1 MRDVAGQRERV
12 NQKRRTR
19 AALVQAARELLE
31 QGRTPTIADVADEAL
46 VSRATA
52 YRYFPSQE
60 HLLLDVVLER
70 SIDEID
76 RAVAAA
82 AGSADAAARIEG
94 LVSAIQEEIAANEA
108 GFRRLLQL
116 SIAQSASD
124 EPTVASIRRRAPA
137 SMDRAGARAD
147 RVRDRYGL
155 GLGRPTSALALCVGA
170 EAFVILRDLCG
181 LTPEEA
187 DDTSPLSWRRALLSA
202 ARSEAQRGKSRA
214 ARSGQRQTRRER
226 LDLRLS

>member
-1 MRDVAGQRERV
+1 M

-31 QGRTPTIADVADEAL
+31 RGRTPTIGDVADEAL

-52 YRYFPSQE
+52 YRYFPTQE

-76 RAVAAA
+76 RAVVAT
-82 AGSADAAARIEG
+82 AGSADAATRVDG
-94 LVSAIQEEIAANEA
+94 LVSAIQDEIAANEA

-124 EPTVASIRRRAPA
+124 QPTVASIRGERRLQWIKQALEPI
-137 SMDRAGARAD
+137 AD
-147 RVRDRYGL
+147 EIDDDSLRRL
-155 GLGRPTSALALCVGA
+155 TSALALCVGA
-170 EAFVILRDLCG
+170 EAFVVLRDLCG
-181 LTPEEA
+181 LQREEA
-187 DDTSPLSWRRALLSA
+187 EDTLRWSAQALVTATRDDAQLRKPHSPKRPR
-202 ARSEAQRGKSRA
+202 
-214 ARSGQRQTRRER
+214 
-226 LDLRLS
+226 

>member
-1 MRDVAGQRERV
+1 VASQRERV

-31 QGRTPTIADVADEAL
+31 RGRTPTIGDVADEAL

-76 RAVAAA
+76 RAVAAT
-82 AGSADAAARIEG
+82 AGSADAATRVDG

-116 SIAQSASD
+116 SIAQSASE
-124 EPTVASIRRRAPA
+124 EPTVASIRGERRLHWIEQALEPIA
-137 SMDRAGARAD
+137 SEIDAD
-147 RVRDRYGL
+147 SLRRL
-155 GLGRPTSALALCVGA
+155 TSALALCVGA
-170 EAFVILRDLCG
+170 EAFVVLRDLCG
-181 LTPEEA
+181 LQREEA
-187 DDTSPLSWRRALLSA
+187 EDTVRWSAHALVTATRDD
-202 ARSEAQRGKSRA
+202 AQ
-214 ARSGQRQTRRER
+214 
-226 LDLRLS
+226 LRKPHPTKRPR

>member
-1 MRDVAGQRERV
+1 M

-31 QGRTPTIADVADEAL
+31 RGRTPTIADVADEAL

-82 AGSADAAARIEG
+82 ARSPEVAVRVEG
-94 LVSAIQEEIAANEA
+94 LVSAIHEEIAANEA

-116 SIAQSASD
+116 SIAQSVPDRPSVATIRGERRLQWIAQAL
-124 EPTVASIRRRAPA
+124 EPIAGEIDADSFRRLTR
-137 SMDRAGARAD
+137 
-147 RVRDRYGL
+147 
-155 GLGRPTSALALCVGA
+155 ALALCVGA
-170 EAFVILRDLCG
+170 EAFVVLRDLCG
-181 LTPEEA
+181 LQPDEA
-187 DDTSPLSWRRALLSA
+187 DETLRWAGRALLTT
-202 ARSEAQRGKSRA
+202 ARNDARRGKSRSTK
-214 ARSGQRQTRRER
+214 R
-226 LDLRLS
+226 

>member
-1 MRDVAGQRERV
+1 MASQRERV

-19 AALVQAARELLE
+19 AALVQAARELVE
-31 QGRTPTIADVADEAL
+31 RGRTPTIGDVADEAL

-76 RAVAAA
+76 RAVAAT
-82 AGSADAAARIEG
+82 AGSADAATRVDG
-94 LVSAIQEEIAANEA
+94 LVSAIQDEIAANEA

-124 EPTVASIRRRAPA
+124 QPTVASIRGERRLQWIKQALEPIA
-137 SMDRAGARAD
+137 AEIDDDSLRR
-147 RVRDRYGL
+147 L
-155 GLGRPTSALALCVGA
+155 TSALALCVGA
-170 EAFVILRDLCG
+170 EAFVVLRDLCG
-181 LTPEEA
+181 LQREEA
-187 DDTSPLSWRRALLSA
+187 EDTLRWSAQALVTA
-202 ARSEAQRGKSRA
+202 ARDDAQ
-214 ARSGQRQTRRER
+214 
-226 LDLRLS
+226 LRKPHSTKRPR

>member
-1 MRDVAGQRERV
+1 M

-31 QGRTPTIADVADEAL
+31 RGRTPTIGDVADEAL

-52 YRYFPSQE
+52 YRYFPTQE

-76 RAVAAA
+76 RAVVAT
-82 AGSADAAARIEG
+82 AGSADAATRVDG
-94 LVSAIQEEIAANEA
+94 LVSAIQDEIAANEA

-124 EPTVASIRRRAPA
+124 QPTVASIRGERRLQWIKQALEPIA
-137 SMDRAGARAD
+137 AEIDDDSLRR
-147 RVRDRYGL
+147 L
-155 GLGRPTSALALCVGA
+155 TSALALCVGA
-170 EAFVILRDLCG
+170 EAFVVLRDLCG
-181 LTPEEA
+181 LQREEA
-187 DDTSPLSWRRALLSA
+187 EDTLRWSAQALVTATRDDAQLRKPHSPKRPR
-202 ARSEAQRGKSRA
+202 
-214 ARSGQRQTRRER
+214 
-226 LDLRLS
+226 